1 MSVDPAYYQNT
12 WFLVACVAAGL
23 GVLWGLHRLR
33 LHQIAEKSNAHLEGR
48 AEERLRV
55 ARDVHDTLVQSFH
68 GLLLKFQAARNLL
81 RGRAEDVAQVLDI
94 ALGDVARAITEARD
108 TVQTM
113 RSSTVITNE
122 LAKAVRVLAQEL
134 AGQQRAANEDTPPFS
149 VEVEGAPMRVA
160 PDPAG

>member
-1 MSVDPAYYQNT
+1 
-12 WFLVACVAAGL
+12 VAAAG
-23 GVLWGLHRLR
+23 GC
-33 LHQIAEKSNAHLEGR
+33 
-48 AEERLRV
+48 LRV
-55 ARDVHDTLVQSFH
+55 ARDLHDTLVQSFH

-94 ALGDVARAITEARD
+94 ALGDAARAITEARE
-108 TVQTM
+108 TVQTT